1 MRTKRKSEKK
11 SNSKS
16 LEKRSSS
23 KKQEV
28 KFFLDC

>member
-1 MRTKRKSEKK
+1 MKVRRKSEKK

-16 LEKRSSS
+16 LEKRSNS
-23 KKQEV
+23 KKHDV